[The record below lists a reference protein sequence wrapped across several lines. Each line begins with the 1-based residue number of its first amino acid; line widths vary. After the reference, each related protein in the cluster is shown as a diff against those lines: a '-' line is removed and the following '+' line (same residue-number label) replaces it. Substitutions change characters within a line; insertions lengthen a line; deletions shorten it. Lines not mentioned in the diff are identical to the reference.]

1 MAQNRVSASLS
12 LTGQMAVLDA
22 VKAIKEEMEFLI
34 DLSIQERRELPKMGD
49 KSRAFVSRA
58 LDVATQNPDFL
69 PRSFDLAEMRRDV
82 ELFEA
87 MHPVMLAVK
96 QLNELVEDTYMA
108 VGSEAYSAAL
118 SVYTY
123 AKASDQGAGLD
134 AVVKDL
140 GVRFARKPKA
150 KKAMPMEG

>member
-12 LTGQMAVLDA
+12 LTSQMAVLDA
-22 VKAIKEEMEFLI
+22 IKTIKDQMDFLI
-34 DLSIQERRELPKMGD
+34 DLSTQERRELPKMGD

-96 QLNELVEDTYMA
+96 QLNELVDDTYMA

-118 SVYTY
+118 SVYNY

-134 AVVKDL
+134 AAVKDL
-140 GVRFARKPKA
+140 GVRFARKAKA
-150 KKAMPMEG
+150 KKAVPMEE